1 MITQEQIKDLMSP
14 LVVTS
19 EAPDGGIRV
28 STHVLYPSNGA
39 VSVVV
44 RGGKNSF
51 QVSDE
56 GEGVEAIISSG
67 IKATLTD
74 RAIKAQLRMTGLHV
88 REGVIFTP
96 MVPLEAIPAAVMLV
110 ANASRKIAD
119 WGLSHLPFTSNR
131 NFKSDL
137 AQLLDKYF
145 HDRLRNDEVVVG
157 ESNKAHKFGHAIY
170 LGGERK
176 LLIDPVI
183 NDASSINSRV
193 VANMDVKMAAN
204 PLIDQ
209 LIVYDD
215 SLHWKSSDLKLLEL
229 GARTVAF
236 SYARP
241 FLEQVRAN
249 G

>member
-1 MITQEQIKDLMSP
+1 MITQQQLKELMSP

-19 EAPDGGIRV
+19 DVPDGVRIT
-28 STHVLYPSNGA
+28 THVLYPSNGA

-44 RGGKNSF
+44 RGGKNSY
-51 QVSDE
+51 QISDE
-56 GEGVEAIISSG
+56 GEGVEAMLSAGISARLS
-67 IKATLTD
+67 D
-74 RAIKAQLRMTGLHV
+74 RAIKAQIRMTGLHV
-88 REGVIFTP
+88 REGVILTP

-137 AQLLDKYF
+137 AQLLDTYF
-145 HDRLRNDEVVVG
+145 HDSLRNDEVVIG

-170 LGGERK
+170 LGGEKK

-183 NDASSINSRV
+183 NDASSINARV
-193 VANMDVKMAAN
+193 VANMDVKMAHD
-204 PLIDQ
+204 PRISQ
-209 LIVYDD
+209 MIVYDD
-215 SLHWKSSDLKLLEL
+215 SLRWKSADLKLLEL

-236 SYARP
+236 SRARP
-241 FLEQVRAN
+241 ILAQMRGN